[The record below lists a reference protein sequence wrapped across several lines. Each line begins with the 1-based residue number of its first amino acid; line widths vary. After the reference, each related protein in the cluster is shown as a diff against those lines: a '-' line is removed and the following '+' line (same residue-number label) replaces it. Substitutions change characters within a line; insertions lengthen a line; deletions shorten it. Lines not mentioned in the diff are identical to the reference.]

1 MKKDPNTGDRSNII
15 IYRNKK
21 NVTGSLY
28 SGGFATRHG
37 YKFYII
43 YKSLFTEKTVATQK
57 HSSASI
63 NTNKVKTT
71 TKSITAV
78 DTCYWSINK
87 ISYIIIFLDQT

>member
-1 MKKDPNTGDRSNII
+1 MFCIRFCWTVNSLLKKDPNTGDRSNII

-43 YKSLFTEKTVATQK
+43 YKSLFTEKTAVSYT
-57 HSSASI
+57 HL
-63 NTNKVKTT
+63 TLP
-71 TKSITAV
+71 TKRIV
-78 DTCYWSINK
+78 
-87 ISYIIIFLDQT
+87 